1 MIINKDSHNE
11 EEIMNEII
19 KEMGYDSKS
28 ILQQKYNVNTGKLA
42 LKNRMQGL
50 EQDRDREGNR
60 TGKIS
65 DAQSMNYN

>member
-1 MIINKDSHNE
+1 
-11 EEIMNEII
+11 MNEII